1 MNLGLKNVYFLAFV
15 RKPKSNAK
23 LKSDKPLFKNLHIVE
38 QFDIFVSRYIHTY
51 TVCTERERERER
63 ERWLAYPA
71 CLASS
76 LDMREKISA
85 TTGLVFCRINPQNNQ
100 IEA

>member
-51 TVCTERERERER
+51 TVCTERER
-63 ERWLAYPA
+63 WLAYPA